1 MRKKIL
7 VGLLIAVSVTCF
19 SGCGSSSDQGNNTK
33 EEVVTKKNA
42 DEKDENDLTFDY
54 YELDDGTL
62 EIQGY
67 DNKDKVKIVEIP
79 DTIDGKKVS
88 VLNLGLFR
96 SNEVVEEII
105 LPESLKI
112 IEDQAFL
119 GATALRK
126 LEINGIETMGD
137 YCIYGC
143 PKIKEVRLPEGLKE
157 LGESAIENCENL
169 TDIYL
174 PSTLETI
181 DEYNFDLLGEKVKEG
196 VEVRALFDAFGNL
209 SNNKPLKKKH
219 IKAIRDKGIE
229 IVKFDPFKFPYIN
242 HALHRDHRKIVVI
255 DGKIGYTG
263 GMNIAN
269 YYIKGLPE
277 IGDWRDMHI
286 RIEGNAVNELQNIFL
301 TMWNKSTKQHIS
313 GSQYYPLRN
322 DSTFKGNK
330 NVAIVDRIPKKEP
343 KLMRQ
348 TYIKSIDAAQDKIQ
362 IVNPYFTPIPSIK
375 KAIKRALKRGV
386 EVEIM
391 IPGKSD
397 IPFTPDAAFYTANKL
412 RKKGA
417 KIYVYNGGFHHS
429 KIMMVDSLFCTVGST
444 NLNSR
449 SLRYDY
455 EVNAFIF
462 DKETTHELSTMFDHD
477 KLDSTLLT
485 KEEYKK
491 RSGWKRFVGWFANL
505 FSPFL

>member
-1 MRKKIL
+1 MKFDIKKHIYLIL
-7 VGLLIAVSVTCF
+7 LFILSFTVETAQSQEVTNIHMPTYTSDSAVINFLKDAGIPITQNSKLKLLK
-19 SGCGSSSDQGNNTK
+19 SGRAK
-33 EEVVTKKNA
+33 FI
-42 DEKDENDLTFDY
+42 DLF
-54 YELDDGTL
+54 
-62 EIQGY
+62 
-67 DNKDKVKIVEIP
+67 
-79 DTIDGKKVS
+79 
-88 VLNLGLFR
+88 
-96 SNEVVEEII
+96 EEIRHAKHHI
-105 LPESLKI
+105 HLEYFNFRNDSI
-112 IEDQAFL
+112 AN
-119 GATALRK
+119 AL
-126 LEINGIETMGD
+126 
-137 YCIYGC
+137 
-143 PKIKEVRLPEGLKE
+143 
-157 LGESAIENCENL
+157 
-169 TDIYL
+169 
-174 PSTLETI
+174 
-181 DEYNFDLLGEKVKEG
+181 FDLLGEKVKEG

-219 IKAIRDKGIE
+219 IQAIRDKGIE

-286 RIEGNAVNELQNIFL
+286 RIEGNAVNELQDIFL
-301 TMWNKSTKQHIS
+301 AMWNKSTKQHVS

-343 KLMRQ
+343 RLMRQ

-362 IVNPYFTPIPSIK
+362 IVNPYFTPSPSIK

-462 DKETTHELSTMFDHD
+462 DKETTHELNTMFEHD
-477 KLDSTLLT
+477 KLDSTLFT

-505 FSPFL
+505 FTPFL